1 MIGGK
6 NFHDQP
12 IKNKQKH
19 MKTFKK
25 LKLAKQIITQMVV
38 CQITII

>member
-25 LKLAKQIITQMVV
+25 LKLAK
-38 CQITII
+38 